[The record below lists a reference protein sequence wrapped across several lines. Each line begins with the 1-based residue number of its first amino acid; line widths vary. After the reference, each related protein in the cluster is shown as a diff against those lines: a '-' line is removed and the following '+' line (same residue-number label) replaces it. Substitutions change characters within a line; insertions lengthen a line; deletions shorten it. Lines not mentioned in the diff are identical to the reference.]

1 MSRNIHQHEE
11 NERNPTTRLP
21 SPVRQC
27 VSNNVKCG
35 LTEAQIKKTL
45 VINYPQ
51 ASVDAIKLHSL
62 ITYERRKDRPEIFSV
77 YDMRNWCN
85 EHKESKD
92 LHSVFVPFYKVD
104 DINNLFV
111 FFTTKQLFQQI
122 RSTTLL
128 QVDATYKLTWN
139 NLPLLVFGSTD
150 ANRHFKPFGMA
161 LISTDEDSECFIHLF
176 NSINALFLQEFNEPC
191 SINQIMADGAP
202 AITNAQNTV
211 FPNSR
216 RLMCWSHMIKKCRHH
231 RNLVNKNDW
240 LMIDKDIHELQL
252 AFTDDIFDR
261 GIFLLLQKW
270 NQIPSMKQFVNYFT
284 DHWVSNLRYW
294 YEGAAYGKPSTNNGL
309 ESLNGIIKQKYTLRN
324 KLHLSAFLPK
334 VEVMLSDWSQ
344 ASITT
349 PFATVT
355 DITSE
360 MELHAYQWSIKI
372 NQIDILFFFNNFY
385 IVPSSKSVMPT
396 STWLDLYISNQWTS
410 FDHYVAWKSS
420 CWMVSPLGSCTCPVG
435 LKQYRCK
442 HAIGLAIMFNI
453 YKIKDE
459 SRIIPLGKRKTPGR
473 PKKIRTAYYHN

>member
-1 MSRNIHQHEE
+1 MSRNTHQHEE

-27 VSNNVKCG
+27 VSNYVKCG
-35 LTEAQIKKTL
+35 LTETQIKKT
-45 VINYPQ
+45 VTINYSQ
-51 ASVDAIKLHSL
+51 ASVDETKLHNL
-62 ITYERRKDRPEIFSV
+62 ITYERRKDRPKIFSV

-85 EHKESKD
+85 EHKE
-92 LHSVFVPFYKVD
+92 
-104 DINNLFV
+104 N
-111 FFTTKQLFQQI
+111 
-122 RSTTLL
+122 
-128 QVDATYKLTWN
+128 
-139 NLPLLVFGSTD
+139 

-191 SINQIMADGAP
+191 PINPIMADGAP
-202 AITNAQNTV
+202 AITNALNMV

-216 RLMCWSHMIKKCRHH
+216 RLMCWSNMIKKCRHH

-240 LMIDKDIHELQL
+240 LMIDKDIHALQL

-261 GIFLLLQKW
+261 GVFLLLQKW
-270 NQIPSMKQFVNYFT
+270 NQIPLIKQFVNYFT
-284 DHWVSNLRYW
+284 EQWVSNLCYW
-294 YEGAAYGKPSTNNGL
+294 YEGAAFSKPSTNNGL
-309 ESLNGIIKQKYTLRN
+309 ESLSGIIKQKYTLRN

-360 MELHAYQWSIKI
+360 MELHAYQC
-372 NQIDILFFFNNFY
+372 
-385 IVPSSKSVMPT
+385 VMPT
-396 STWLDLYISNQWTS
+396 STWLDLYKSSKWTS

-420 CWMVSPLGSCTCPVG
+420 CWMVSPLSSCTYPVG

-442 HAIGLAIMFNI
+442 HSIGLAMMFNI
-453 YKIKDE
+453 YKVKDE
-459 SRIIPLGKRKTPGR
+459 SRIIPLGKRRAPGR
-473 PKKIRTAYYHN
+473 PKKFLS